1 MKRRIPLIAVLFAAV
16 ALVVTPLVMAGPG
29 GRGFGAHS
37 GRGFGPGGGP
47 GMHGAGILGHLQHA
61 KEELELTDQQV
72 EQLQAIF
79 TALQEQN
86 APYRDQMHDGMKGA
100 LTTLLANPSDVAGAQ
115 ALLDQQAA
123 AERTMKT
130 NMLNATSKALLVLTA
145 EQRTELG
152 TMLQNFAQ
160 HHSRRRGR

>member
-16 ALVVTPLVMAGPG
+16 ALVVTPLVMAGQG
-29 GRGFGAHS
+29 GRGFGAH
-37 GRGFGPGGGP
+37 GAGFGPGAGP

-72 EQLQAIF
+72 EQLHVIF

-86 APYRDQMHDGMKGA
+86 APYREQMHDGMKGA
-100 LTTLLANPSDVAGAQ
+100 ITTLLVNPNDIAAAQ

-123 AERTMKT
+123 TERTMKT
-130 NMLNATSKALLVLTA
+130 NMLNATSKALLVLSA
-145 EQRTELG
+145 EQRAELA
-152 TMLQNFAQ
+152 TMIQNFAER
-160 HHSRRRGR
+160 HGRRRGR